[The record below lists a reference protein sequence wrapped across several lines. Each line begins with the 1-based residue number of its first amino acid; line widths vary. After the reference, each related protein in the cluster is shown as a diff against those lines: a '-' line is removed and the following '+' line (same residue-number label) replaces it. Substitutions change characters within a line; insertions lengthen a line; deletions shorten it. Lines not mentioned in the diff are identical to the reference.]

1 MTEIFNES
9 QEQTFSGQVL
19 QDSTFAG
26 EVTSSSMQATT
37 GITEALGR
45 MQELPTEGRI
55 LGGTIL
61 NFNFDHFGGTN
72 NLKPGRP
79 ETLRARVNR
88 PAGANWTFV
97 GISKINCGYINGN
110 LGNPQMG
117 LRERPL
123 GQLQVDTR
131 VEGDDIVCT
140 MQLTDNN
147 GDDPCVMRVG
157 VNVLFFQP

>member
-9 QEQTFSGQVL
+9 QYQTVSGQGL
-19 QDSTFAG
+19 QDSTFAS
-26 EVTSSSMQATT
+26 EVKSIPSPMQATES
-37 GITEALGR
+37 TEALGP
-45 MQELPTEGRI
+45 MIPTAGRI
-55 LGGTIL
+55 LGGTIV
-61 NFNFDHFGGTN
+61 NFAFDHFGGTN

-79 ETLRARVNR
+79 ETQRAHVNR

-110 LGNPQMG
+110 LGNPHMG

-123 GQLQVDTR
+123 GQMQVDVR
-131 VEGDDIVCT
+131 AEGDDIVCT